1 MPQSIHT
8 ERSHGKLP
16 VDKAWAMSTRLLEW
30 LDEQH
35 SKGLRSL
42 VFYPGIL
49 QWDALS
55 GNITNTEVK
64 IFDQEADL
72 PPHYIAPE
80 ETGRIAALPDYRSDY
95 YRLGI
100 IWYELF
106 TGQPPFTGSDPV
118 HIVWQHLAENPAN
131 PVIANPQPGAAAAII
146 MKLLAKNQADRYQS
160 AESIRHDWEKA
171 FELYDKGDV
180 DEIFELG
187 TTDFPKYFS
196 FPDELIGRDEE
207 MGEALACVK
216 ALSQQPRRGLLWIE
230 GEEGSGKSFFIKQ
243 LENKIKQDNPIVLSS
258 NFRDDGTLPYNSIKL
273 VFEQLCVMLLN
284 GPEANRER
292 LKLQLEEVLGTNVN
306 VLTSFVPL
314 WAELFGKS
322 QSAPS
327 LGAQETQN
335 RLAYVLIS
343 VLAAFAKPGQSIN
356 LVIED
361 IHLAPPQ
368 TLRLLSILLDEPQLR
383 YCLLILT
390 SRSDAPAYKEL
401 NTWLDNV
408 ISDKGIELCRIRF
421 NPLHAD
427 AVARFFARSRF
438 DNETIGVLA
447 EIVVRKTGGVPF
459 FIRQLMETAA
469 SVGCLM
475 PDAGKKIWRVN
486 QKSFAALDITENMVA
501 YLHRKILLLP
511 ADAKRFLHA
520 ASTIGLSFNLDL
532 LSAVLTSTSYINI
545 TQTARLLH
553 RLEIIVPETE
563 AGVYRFS
570 NHQLFQL
577 VQNTSEEKEKRQD
590 CSLISEYL
598 YNQGFY
604 QQSDA
609 ALYRLLGY
617 IQYIPQPLPAIYL
630 PLLESG
636 AAKAEAA
643 GAFDAALRYFDL
655 LLGASENNPL
665 HPELFHWQ
673 CKKLSM
679 LVFSLRFGEYEA
691 QRRIILEST
700 KDVLQVAELDLIECK
715 ALMLQQDFQ
724 GAVRYAIK
732 SLRRLGV
739 FFSENPGV
747 LRIVFYLVRL
757 KMMMRNKSVAF
768 IENLPVADDKRTQY
782 IVDILQSTSSAF
794 FFTAPKSLTEV
805 NAWQIRSTF
814 QMGLSSTMGQ
824 VFASYG
830 FILSSISHD
839 FKKAEEMM
847 TLARNLDTR
856 FGNVSGAVATRFM
869 HYTLT
874 RHWHYH
880 LAENAALLEENYALS
895 RDVGAI
901 QIAFYSLATSDIF
914 KVFSGASLTQIKQNA
929 HEHLAACRDKHQLMM
944 VTYLRMVLQFCDDT
958 GSEFA
963 PESMMDG
970 ELFSANRERADFVQ
984 NNYHTNLAILS
995 SLEGLQGI
1003 IFHRYQDGEEQ
1014 LPGLLSPI
1022 SPVGYSSVSLLQA
1035 IIFQTIRAY
1044 KSGKK
1049 PNRHM
1054 RSARRFIRSW
1064 AHEAPF
1070 NFAVWHHVLKAIIS
1084 RADSKYESALYQLEK
1099 AVFYARKY
1107 GVLYAE
1113 AIACEEKAELLAQ
1126 IQPDS
1131 DIMPLMLNTWQLY
1144 HKWGAFARCAQLETL
1159 YPGLQTSK
1167 NEDKSL
1173 GYDVNILSLLR
1184 ASNSIAGEIRWESL
1198 LEKLTTILIENAGA
1212 QTAQILL
1219 PGPAG
1224 LQMVARKEGKEA
1236 VMFMQLPVN
1245 ETTHP
1250 VALLRAVWRNLLPEV
1265 LSDAARD
1272 NRWVNDHYFQHQKT
1286 LSVLCMPV
1294 VKNQGLAAIIYL
1306 ENNLTSGAFNRERL
1320 DLVQLLSGQIAI
1332 SLENARLYD
1341 ELESRVDERTRQL
1354 QEKNIEVENQ
1364 KKKVEN
1370 TLSDL
1375 QAAQAQLIQSEKMA
1389 SLGELTAGIA
1399 HEIQNPLN
1407 FVNNFSEVNNEL
1419 IDEMEEELLKGNYS
1433 EARAIA
1439 SDIRQ
1444 NLEKINHHG
1453 KRADAIVKGMLQH
1466 SRVSNGAKVP
1476 TNINALADEYLRLA
1490 YHGLR
1495 AKDKSFNAE
1504 LKTEFDSNAGNVN
1517 VVPQDIGRVILN
1529 LITNAFYA
1537 VNEKKKQNTDGYEP
1551 TVIVS
1556 TQLIIPPPG
1565 GTRGVKISVKDN
1577 GNGIP
1582 QKVLDKI
1589 FQPFFTTK
1597 PTGQGTGLGLSLSYD
1612 IVKAHGGEIKVETK
1626 ENEGTIFT
1634 VVLPF

>member
-1 MPQSIHT
+1 MPQTIHP
-8 ERSHGKLP
+8 EKSFGKYPLE
-16 VDKAWAMSTRLLEW
+16 KAWVMSRQLLEW

-35 SKGLRSL
+35 RKGLRSL
-42 VFYPGIL
+42 VFYPGSI

-55 GNITNTEVK
+55 GRISTEVK

-72 PPHYIAPE
+72 PPAYISPE

-106 TGQPPFTGSDPV
+106 TGQPPFSGGDPLHV
-118 HIVWQHLAENPAN
+118 VWQHLAENPPDPAIFN
-131 PVIANPQPGAAAAII
+131 PRLGAAASAII
-146 MKLLAKNQADRYQS
+146 TKLLAKNQADRYQS
-160 AESIRHDWEKA
+160 AESILHDWEKA
-171 FELYDKGDV
+171 YELQENGNV
-180 DEIFELG
+180 AEIFELG

-196 FPDELIGRDEE
+196 FPEELIGRDEE
-207 MGEALACVK
+207 MREALACVK

-230 GEEGSGKSFFIKQ
+230 GAEGSGKTFFIQQ
-243 LENKIKQDNPIVLSS
+243 LENKIKQENQVVLHSS
-258 NFRDDGTLPYNSIKL
+258 FRDDATLPYNSIKL

-284 GPEANRER
+284 GPEASRER
-292 LKLQLEEVLGTNVN
+292 QKLQLEDALGSNVN
-306 VLTSFVPL
+306 VLTGFVPV

-322 QSAPS
+322 PDAPS

-356 LVIED
+356 IVMED

-390 SRSDAPAYKEL
+390 SRSDTTPAYAEL
-401 NTWLDNV
+401 NTWLESVVSN
-408 ISDKGIELCRIRF
+408 KGIELSRTRF
-421 NPLHAD
+421 NPLQAD
-427 AVARFFARSRF
+427 AVARFFARSGF
-438 DNETIGVLA
+438 DSGFIGELA
-447 EIVVRKTGGVPF
+447 ETVVRKTGGVPF
-459 FIRQLMETAA
+459 FIRQLMESAA
-469 SVGCLM
+469 SSGFLV
-475 PDAGKKIWRVN
+475 PDAGKKIWSVN

-520 ASTIGLSFNLDL
+520 ASTIGISFNLDL
-532 LSAVLTSTSYINI
+532 LSAVLTSFSHDNI
-545 TQTARLLH
+545 THTARLLH

-563 AGVYRFS
+563 AAVYRFS
-570 NHQLFQL
+570 NQQLFQL
-577 VQNTSEEKEKRQD
+577 VQNTSDEEEKRQD

-598 YNQGFY
+598 YKQGFY

-617 IQYIPQPLPAIYL
+617 IQYIPQPLPAVYR

-643 GAFDAALRYFDL
+643 GAFDAALRYFDM
-655 LLGASENNPL
+655 LLGISDDNTQ
-665 HPELFHWQ
+665 HPEFFYWQ

-679 LVFSLRFGEYEA
+679 LVFSLRFDEYAA

-715 ALMLQQDFQ
+715 ALMLQQDFP

-739 FFSENPGV
+739 FFSEKPGV
-747 LRIVFYLVRL
+747 LRIIYYLYRL

-782 IVDILQSTSSAF
+782 IVDILQCTSSAF
-794 FFTAPKSLTEV
+794 FFIAPRSLTEV

-856 FGNVSGAVATRFM
+856 FGNVSGAVATRFI

-874 RHWHYH
+874 RHWHYP
-880 LAENAALLEENYALS
+880 LIENATLLEENYTLS

-914 KVFSGASLTQIKQNA
+914 KVFSGISLNQIKQDA
-929 HEHLAACRDKHQLMM
+929 HVHLAACTEKHQLMM
-944 VTYLRMVLQFCDDT
+944 VTYLRMVLQFCDDA
-958 GSEFA
+958 GGAFP
-963 PESMMDG
+963 PEKLMDG
-970 ELFSANRERADFVQ
+970 MLFSADRERADFVR

-995 SLEGLQGI
+995 SLEGLQGV
-1003 IFHRYQDGEEQ
+1003 IFQQYQHAENQ
-1014 LPGLLSPI
+1014 LPGLLEQL
-1022 SPVGYSSVSLLQA
+1022 SPVGYSSVSLLQS

-1044 KSGKK
+1044 KSGIK

-1054 RSARRFIRSW
+1054 RSARSYIRSW
-1064 AHEAPF
+1064 AHDAPF
-1070 NFAVWHHVLKAIIS
+1070 NFAVWHHILEAIIS
-1084 RADSKYESALYQLEK
+1084 RADGKDENALYQLEK

-1107 GVLYAE
+1107 GILHAE
-1113 AIACEEKAELLAQ
+1113 AIACEEKALLLAQ
-1126 IQPDS
+1126 IQPGM
-1131 DIMPLMLNTWQLY
+1131 DIMPMMLSTWQLY
-1144 HKWGAFARCAQLETL
+1144 HKWGAFARCAQLESL
-1159 YPGLQTSK
+1159 YPGLASLK
-1167 NEDKSL
+1167 KEDKSS
-1173 GYDVNILSLLR
+1173 GHDVNILSLLR

-1224 LQMVARKEGKEA
+1224 FQQVARKEGKEA

-1250 VALLRAVWRNLLPEV
+1250 VTMLRAVWRSLQPEV
-1265 LSDAARD
+1265 VSDASQD
-1272 NRWVNDHYFQHQKT
+1272 NHWANDPYFQHQKT

-1294 VKNQGLAAIIYL
+1294 VKNQGLAAILYL

-1320 DLVQLLSGQIAI
+1320 DLVQMLSGQIAV

-1370 TLSDL
+1370 TLSEL

-1407 FVNNFSEVNNEL
+1407 FVNNFSEVSNEL
-1419 IDEMEEELLKGNYS
+1419 IDEMIEELVKGNLS
-1433 EARAIA
+1433 EVSAIA

-1444 NLEKINHHG
+1444 NLDKIKHHG
-1453 KRADAIVKGMLQH
+1453 KRADAIVKGMLLH
-1466 SRVSNGAKVP
+1466 SRISSGAKEL
-1476 TNINALADEYLRLA
+1476 THINALADEYLRLA

-1495 AKDKSFNAE
+1495 AKDKSFNVT
-1504 LKTEFDSNAGNVN
+1504 LKADFDENAGKIGII
-1517 VVPQDIGRVILN
+1517 PQDIGRVILN
-1529 LITNAFYA
+1529 LLTNAFYA
-1537 VNEKKKQNTDGYEP
+1537 VTEKKQQNIPGYEP
-1551 TVIVS
+1551 TVTVS
-1556 TQLIIPPPG
+1556 TRKSG
-1565 GTRGVKISVKDN
+1565 GKVEIKVEDN

-1582 QKVLDKI
+1582 AKVLDKI
-1589 FQPFFTTK
+1589 YQPFFSTK
-1597 PTGQGTGLGLSLSYD
+1597 PSGQGTGLGLSMSYE
-1612 IVKAHGGEIKVETK
+1612 IVTKSHGGELRVETK
-1626 ENEGTIFT
+1626 EGEGAAFTI
-1634 VVLPF
+1634 VLPV